1 MRFLVSSLSLTSL
14 LVLSAGCSESTSRV
28 DSNRDVAPHSGVG
41 LTDSTGAAGTPPRT
55 DYCEILER
63 DIQGEHY
70 GFVAGNKLYYVA
82 GSFGAYWD
90 EYWESETL
98 GFTHP
103 LFRDGRARGNAIV
116 TTEVGGDGH
125 DSWGWEFWRKT
136 RSAYGTLIVNG
147 SEHKHP
153 EPKTLDWR
161 PDKMVAHYE
170 VDGVKIR
177 EDKFISRDDVL
188 TTVMVSDQDV
198 EIRFEGESFWED
210 SKVPTFDGDT
220 MGGIISRTCESEI
233 TFDKSSNA
241 MRVLEAGTAVVKPL
255 YGEPATVGRMMYD
268 GLSFV
273 YSSSVPMADV
283 KSFEQSKGN
292 LGYSFVLKLPAGQ
305 PVSLTLAV
313 ADEYADALARSQQV
327 NAEAAPVMADKTEWF
342 NDLLNEQIP
351 YFRCSDEKSVETY
364 YYLWALNFMY
374 FRDIGE
380 GWLKYPHTQTAVNNF
395 MGLHLWDSWAY
406 IQAGSWVA
414 DKWKWGHGN
423 TLSWQ
428 YMVPLKDKANNMP
441 DNFGKGWYSPLVRM
455 VFVGATEP
463 AWQQYRRSG
472 DKKYLEEAY
481 NKVFKPLYW
490 DNNGPTKSFGTDVNA
505 VDALSE
511 MASALGKTSDIDH
524 WQAFRPK
531 MVKDFKHHWSGRW
544 DGFYGGPGTPW
555 KDIWAL
561 SALQS
566 VAMPKEWGEQMVEE
580 YVLDTD
586 KGFISPV
593 GVNTRAADSPPNGIF
608 RCSTISSWLAIDGM
622 FRQDQAYA
630 GILTTLN
637 HTKSMHREWGYPVA
651 PEAWEENH
659 KAWGSRY
666 YNWDLAHVLPI
677 IEWLA
682 GLDYSIPDQEF
693 TFAPHLPSTWDFI
706 ETYTPVVID
715 GETNWVHAKVQ
726 RIEEDGNVKVVAA
739 VRGNPLQETIIA
751 PYTEDRAVIE
761 SSGTGSERKLANAI
775 EFRSEQSSGTV
786 ELMLGEKLKTYKT
799 LVWSTPR
806 TRIFHGSVK
815 VDVENLL
822 PGTVVR
828 YTTDGTEPTEN
839 SSLWSD
845 TVQIDSTTDFKLRA
859 YGEDGSKYETYEM
872 VYTATDLK
880 PSDAK
885 LEETQPGMFY
895 RYYELANKH
904 TNLPDFESLEP
915 TKTGTLTED
924 QLNQHVQ
931 VEQVAG
937 ERKDNYAL
945 HLTSYLNVPIDEV
958 YHFHLQAD
966 DGARIVIDG
975 EVVVD
980 LDTHSYVDAWEA
992 EGSIG
997 LKQGLH
1003 RVDIFY
1009 YQEAHRTRL
1018 TVKSRKGD
1026 ESEYQFINPESWRQP
1041 LTKR

>member
-1 MRFLVSSLSLTSL
+1 MRFLISSLTLTSL
-14 LVLSAGCSESTSRV
+14 AVFAAGCSAPNDSASSGSESTGRA
-28 DSNRDVAPHSGVG
+28 NPSGM
-41 LTDSTGAAGTPPRT
+41 PPRT
-55 DYCEILER
+55 DYCEMLQR
-63 DIQGEHY
+63 DIQGQHY
-70 GFVAGNKLYYVA
+70 GFMGGNKVYYIA

-103 LFRDGRARGNAIV
+103 MFRDGRARGNAIV
-116 TTEVGGDGH
+116 ESDVGGDGH

-136 RSAYGTLIVNG
+136 RSAYGTLIVDG
-147 SEHKHP
+147 QEHKHP

-170 VDGVKIR
+170 VNGVQIR

-188 TTVMVSDQDV
+188 TSVIVSDQDI
-198 EIRFEGESFWED
+198 EIRFEGESFWDD

-220 MGGIISRTCESEI
+220 IEGSFSRTCESEI
-233 TFDKSSNA
+233 TFDASTNA
-241 MRVLEAGTAVVKPL
+241 MRLVEGGTAVVKPL

-273 YSSSVPMADV
+273 YSSSVPMQDV
-283 KSFEQSKGN
+283 KWSEQDKGN
-292 LGYSFVLKLPAGQ
+292 LGYSFVLKIPAGQ
-305 PVSLTLAV
+305 PVSLSLAI
-313 ADEYADALARSQQV
+313 ADDYGDALTRSEQ
-327 NAEAAPVMADKTEWF
+327 NNAAPEVAMSAKTVWF

-351 YFRCSDEKSVETY
+351 YFRCSDEMSVKTY

-414 DKWKWGHGN
+414 DKWQWGHGN
-423 TLSWQ
+423 ALSWQ
-428 YMVPLKDKANNMP
+428 YMVPFKNKGNNMP

-472 DKKYLEEAY
+472 DKRYLEEAY

-490 DNNGPTKSFGTDVNA
+490 DGKGPTRSFGTEINA
-505 VDALSE
+505 IDTLSS
-511 MASALGKTSDIDH
+511 MATALGENADVHH
-524 WQAFRPK
+524 WQAFRPER
-531 MVKDFKHHWSGRW
+531 VKQFESGWSGRW
-544 DGFYGGPGTPW
+544 DGFYGERGVPW

-586 KGFISPV
+586 KGFASPV

-608 RCSTISSWLAIDGM
+608 RCSTISTWLAIDGM

-637 HTKSMHREWGYPVA
+637 HTKAMHREWGYPVA

-659 KAWGSRY
+659 LAWGSRY

-682 GLDYSIPDQEF
+682 GLDYSIPDQQF

-715 GETNWVHAKVQ
+715 DETKWVHARVDRTQTEDAVQ
-726 RIEEDGNVKVVAA
+726 LVAS
-739 VRGNPLQETIIA
+739 VSGNPLMETIVA
-751 PYTEDRAVIE
+751 PYTEDRAVLETTGEGEE
-761 SSGTGSERKLANAI
+761 STLANAVQ
-775 EFRSEQSSGTV
+775 FRAAQGTNTV
-786 ELMLGEKLKTYKT
+786 KLVLGEKLKTYKT

-806 TRIFHGSVK
+806 TRIFHGSVT

-822 PGTVVR
+822 PGTVLR
-828 YTTDGTEPTEN
+828 YTTDGSEPTDT
-839 SSLWSD
+839 SPLWEGQ
-845 TVQIDSTTDFKLRA
+845 VQVTSTTSFKLRA
-859 YGEDGSKYETYEM
+859 YSENGSTYEPYEM
-872 VYTATDLK
+872 VYEATELK
-880 PSDAK
+880 PADTDPTNTK
-885 LEETQPGMFY
+885 PGMFY
-895 RYYELANKH
+895 RYYELEGKH
-904 TNLPDFESLEP
+904 TSLPDFESLQP
-915 TKTGTLTED
+915 TKTGTLTPD
-924 QLNQHVQ
+924 QFNQHIN
-931 VEQVAG
+931 VEAIAG
-937 ERKDNYAL
+937 DRRESYAL
-945 HLTSYLNVPIDEV
+945 HLTSYLSVPVDEV
-958 YHFHLQAD
+958 YHFHLHAD
-966 DGARIVIDG
+966 DGARLVIDG
-975 EVVVD
+975 QTVVD
-980 LDTHSYVDAWEA
+980 LNTHSYVDAWEA
-992 EGSIG
+992 EGSVG
-997 LKQGLH
+997 LQEGLH
-1003 RVDIFY
+1003 RVDLFY
-1009 YQEAHRTRL
+1009 YQDRHRTRL
-1018 TVKSRKGD
+1018 TVKSRKGN
-1026 ESEYQFINPESWRQP
+1026 EASYEYISPESWQISTR
-1041 LTKR
+1041 